1 MKKVFIVLSVSLLLF
16 SCGETNNSEK
26 TENTEVSDSQN
37 LQDQILGNW
46 KLISVGGTLGEGTM
60 TINDDKTCLVNGIE
74 GKWLMKDNNFCT
86 QLTGENLPD
95 IMKEETCSAVKIS
108 GEELSLTIELGIE
121 SIYVK
126 VE

>member
-46 KLISVGGTLGEGTM
+46 KLRSVGGTLQEGTM

-95 IMKEETCSAVKIS
+95 IMKEEYCKAVKIS